1 MADPVSL
8 MAIAGLVFAGRTLSK
23 KPEKYTMIGPS
34 SNAAEEDLPAQV
46 IEFKENDFVSR
57 VEAPQ
62 KKEVDSFADI
72 SRQQRSG
79 GQEVLDLRNRMYDQG
94 RMNNLSP
101 VEKQL
106 VGPGLGVGA
115 HVPAVG
121 GFQQTFRVNPV
132 NVGEYRLTTLPG
144 RAGHAGDTTG
154 GRAAV
159 VGEAPTTDG
168 VEQALNG
175 AAK

>member
-1 MADPVSL
+1 M
-8 MAIAGLVFAGRTLSK
+8 
-23 KPEKYTMIGPS
+23 
-34 SNAAEEDLPAQV
+34 
-46 IEFKENDFVSR
+46 
-57 VEAPQ
+57 
-62 KKEVDSFADI
+62 
-72 SRQQRSG
+72 
-79 GQEVLDLRNRMYDQG
+79 
-94 RMNNLSP
+94 
-101 VEKQL
+101 EKQL

-159 VGEAPTTDG
+159 VGELTHNKPDTTAYLPSRLPTVPGRAQGMSGLVLVTNTSEPSEPPTAQRLVCDRMGWVSMVPG
-168 VEQALNG
+168 VSFLPKPLPKTPPDSRLIAMMSTTCTKTNPPRYCQLCRWVH
-175 AAK
+175 

>member
-1 MADPVSL
+1 
-8 MAIAGLVFAGRTLSK
+8 
-23 KPEKYTMIGPS
+23 
-34 SNAAEEDLPAQV
+34 
-46 IEFKENDFVSR
+46 
-57 VEAPQ
+57 
-62 KKEVDSFADI
+62 
-72 SRQQRSG
+72 
-79 GQEVLDLRNRMYDQG
+79 MYDQG

-159 VGEAPTTDG
+159 VGELTLNTPYTTSYLPSRLPT
-168 VEQALNG
+168 VPVLAQFMSALFPRNDH
-175 AAK
+175 